1 MFGGPRHMADD
12 HRGRGAGD
20 TGHIVMLCQPVA
32 VIACGLGRLGKANGI
47 AQGIRG
53 CLALWDWGKIKEG
66 EVFHALGVGA
76 RTGLANS

>member
-1 MFGGPRHMADD
+1 
-12 HRGRGAGD
+12 
-20 TGHIVMLCQPVA
+20 MLCQPVA

-66 EVFHALGVGA
+66 EVFHALGVGS
-76 RTGLANS
+76 RTGLAKS